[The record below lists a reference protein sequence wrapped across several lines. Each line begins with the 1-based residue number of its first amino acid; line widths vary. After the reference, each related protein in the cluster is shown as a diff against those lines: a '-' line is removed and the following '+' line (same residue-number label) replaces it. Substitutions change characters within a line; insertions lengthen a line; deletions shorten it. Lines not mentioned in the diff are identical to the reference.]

1 MMASQRLNTIKL
13 HASSIIAVWDHEYQQ
28 SDYFTRGL
36 KELCEWEGVKMACS
50 VDTMANYQTLQW
62 LCIRTVIF
70 DHEGVKDCWNL
81 AELGPHVSNLEE
93 LVSKKL
99 MFAIA
104 GEEFGEH
111 PHWKVMQEIE
121 DALKCSESRDHCIVS
136 RMIEDW
142 ISPQFDQRNAIRNI
156 ACSKMQVMFD
166 QSGCLQMTDEF
177 LYTQAVMT
185 DVELVTALEKERE
198 RIVKECAL
206 FGKNGDWSSVQ

>member
-13 HASSIIAVWDHEYQQ
+13 HASSIIAVWDHEYQHG
-28 SDYFTRGL
+28 DYFTRGL

-70 DHEGVKDCWNL
+70 DYEGVKDCWNL
-81 AELGPHVSNLEE
+81 AELGPHSSNLEE

-104 GEEFGEH
+104 GEEFGEL
-111 PHWKVMQEIE
+111 PNWKVVQEIE
-121 DALKCSESRDHCIVS
+121 DALNCAEGRHSEMVS
-136 RMIEDW
+136 RMMSDW
-142 ISPQFDQRNAIRNI
+142 TSPDFDTRNAIRNI

-166 QSGCLQMTDEF
+166 SHGILQMTDDF
-177 LYTQAVMT
+177 VYSQAIMS
-185 DVELVTALEKERE
+185 DVELINALEKEKE
-198 RIVKECAL
+198 RIAKEREL
-206 FGKNGDWSSVQ
+206 FGAHGDWSGVQ